1 MVKLKVR
8 VAWKENLLRQLRQ
21 GRTLTESTRLLK
33 IGTSRINQE
42 CHRDPGFKQ
51 QMEEALGRRLDNIVS
66 SMV

>member
-1 MVKLKVR
+1 MIELKVK

-33 IGTSRINQE
+33 IGTAKINQE
-42 CHRDPGFKQ
+42 CHRDPSFKQ
-51 QMEEALGRRLDNIVS
+51 QMEDAIGRRLDNITS